1 MSFSF
6 RKRRGRWRKAIQ
18 QQRKEHEVKHPMP
31 WTIEDLSDS
40 RYDSAGE
47 EYIEPHFMVRD
58 TNSHLVVELH
68 DRRVAARIVAL
79 TKVAVEAQTYILT
92 GCQTGLKDALAELEA
107 LQ

>member
-1 MSFSF
+1 M
-6 RKRRGRWRKAIQ
+6 
-18 QQRKEHEVKHPMP
+18 KHPMP

-79 TKVAVEAQTYILT
+79 TKVVVAAKEFQEAYDKNHRVIIKRLNLYAKLT
-92 GCQTGLKDALAELEA
+92 ELEA
-107 LQ
+107 LP

>member
-1 MSFSF
+1 M
-6 RKRRGRWRKAIQ
+6 
-18 QQRKEHEVKHPMP
+18 KHPMP
-31 WTIEDLSDS
+31 WTIDDLSDS

-79 TKVAVEAQTYILT
+79 TKVAVAAQAYREGRRDTTSREVYGNL
-92 GCQTGLKDALAELEA
+92 LDDYLAELEA
-107 LQ
+107 LP